1 MPVAKK
7 TVLAL
12 VLRSLQKNAVSAMVH
27 FNFCNKKKKL
37 SQLWSA
43 LFFAK
48 KKTVQALV
56 NIVLCNK
63 KNCPS
68 SGPHRYVFLAWQQQ
82 KKVQMETPERRW
94 VVLHVVNSR
103 FLHQYRNCSQGGREH
118 FEDCQKTEHWFA
130 SRWKFLLSRG
140 QIEHGLAEIEKLN
153 RSLLQIIVLDQTEV

>member
-1 MPVAKK
+1 MPQLWFTLFFCKK
-7 TVLAL
+7 
-12 VLRSLQKNAVSAMVH
+12 KAVSALVRVVL
-27 FNFCNKKKKL
+27 CKKKKL
-37 SQLWSA
+37 SKLWSTS
-43 LFFAK
+43 FFA
-48 KKTVQALV
+48 
-56 NIVLCNK
+56 K